1 MSAPGA
7 SIRNARLRIVP
18 SRLAR
23 RLAGRRGLAL
33 VAVLWGLTLLALM
46 TASFTS
52 TTRTEV
58 NLAFNALESARAEL
72 IAEAGVQ
79 RSILGLLAIDQESE
93 AWRADGS
100 VYGWRFEDSEIR
112 VSVQDEGGKIDLN
125 VAQPELLR
133 ALFIS
138 VDVAPE
144 RADALVDAILDFRDS
159 DDLRQ
164 QNGAED
170 DDYEQAGLQHDSKDA
185 PFNSVEELNQVFGMS
200 AEVFRRVA
208 PALTVYS
215 GRGEPFAEVA
225 PPVVQAAIEV
235 ANFTLEAEELA
246 EAGPEEGEEG
256 DEGIAFEPDF
266 DTLLSEESAELSEP
280 VDSNAP
286 ILLREGRSN
295 LRSGS
300 PAFAIHAEARVPS
313 GAVFVIDTV
322 VQTPA
327 PDGSPYAFMTWRRGA
342 RQHLG
347 DPVETADV
355 E

>member
-1 MSAPGA
+1 MSVPGA
-7 SIRNARLRIVP
+7 SIRDARFRIVS

-72 IAEAGVQ
+72 IAEAGVH

-100 VYGWRFEDSEIR
+100 VYGWRFEDSQIR

-125 VAQPELLR
+125 AVQPELLR
-133 ALFIS
+133 ALFLS
-138 VDVAPE
+138 VEVAPE

-170 DDYEQAGLQHDSKDA
+170 DDYVLAGLQHDAKDA
-185 PFNSVEELNQVFGMS
+185 PFDSIEELNQVFGMS

-215 GRGEPFAEVA
+215 GRPEPFAEVA
-225 PPVVQAAIEV
+225 PPVVQAAIEA
-235 ANFTLEAEELA
+235 ANFSLEAEELA
-246 EAGPEEGEEG
+246 EAGSEGEDG
-256 DEGIAFEPDF
+256 GIALEPDF
-266 DTLLSEESAELSEP
+266 DTLLGDASADLTEP
-280 VDSNAP
+280 VDSTAP
-286 ILLREGRSN
+286 VLLREGRSD
-295 LRSGS
+295 LRSGT

-313 GAVFVIDTV
+313 GAVFVIETV

-327 PDGSPYAFMTWRRGA
+327 PDGRPYSFLTWRRGE
-342 RQHLG
+342 RRYLV
-347 DPVETADV
+347 DPVETAEV